1 MSNNNLADLISLK
14 AQSFR
19 PLQEPLSLDYSLG
32 AVVSNLKV
40 LYTYLATW
48 RRDDQSK
55 A

>member
-1 MSNNNLADLISLK
+1 MADSISLK
-14 AQSFR
+14 VQNFR
-19 PLQEPLSLDYSLG
+19 PLQEPLSLDYGLG

-55 A
+55 V